1 MTQRGTIRPSA
12 RQRKWSTY
20 YHSVVGARKV
30 EINHELTVSPRKERE
45 RERERER
52 EIRNTCARM
61 SHKLLEEVVPYL
73 IYTKIISKRSFKPA
87 AAAL

>member
-30 EINHELTVSPRKERE
+30 EINHELTVSAREE